1 MAQLDFWLKKSCLKV
16 EPILI
21 YTCKYLFFFFLMFS
35 MFIFSLLGKTHE
47 NIFQMSKI
55 FIILFGSSKVNLN

>member
-1 MAQLDFWLKKSCLKV
+1 
-16 EPILI
+16 
-21 YTCKYLFFFFLMFS
+21 MFS

-55 FIILFGSSKVNLN
+55 FIILFGSSKVNLNSFMFCYVFCLYGHIKDQTKLS